1 VAAASQVQPFQQHLQ
16 ELRQRVI
23 AVVVVLCVGAGVGYG
38 FRTDLIRWL
47 SAPLKQDHLYY
58 TSPSGGLQFTLQ
70 VCLLAGG
77 LLALPVAV
85 YGLVRFVQPAV
96 QQYAHYLTISRLQTM
111 RFILMSYLL
120 AVAGASFAYW
130 FVLPAAFHFF
140 SGFSSSEVQSFIT
153 ADKYFSFV
161 LKCITVFAV
170 IFQLPL
176 IFLFI
181 NRIKPLSPAR
191 LRKYRKW
198 VVIGSFLIALIMP
211 FAYDPVS
218 QLLLAA
224 PIVVLYELS
233 IIMIVVTNRHL
244 KAESDLAS
252 VQIPSDISEFNLEP
266 LPLVTSKPLSS
277 VLSTRTP
284 PAAPLKLKPK
294 MQRLTSQPNRRSGN
308 WDFVGTRQPI
318 TKRPAHQSPRV
329 VHDIVQKPQ
338 FKPLRTLDQS
348 TQQV

>member
-1 VAAASQVQPFQQHLQ
+1 VAAASQVQPFQQHVQ
-16 ELRQRVI
+16 ELRQRII
-23 AVVVVLCVGAGVGYG
+23 AVVVVLFAGAGIGYM
-38 FRTDLIRWL
+38 FRADLIRWL

-77 LLALPVAV
+77 LLALPVGV

-96 QQYAHYLTISRLQTM
+96 QQYAHYLTISRLQTV
-111 RFILMSYLL
+111 RFILMSYVL
-120 AVAGASFAYW
+120 AIAGASFAYW

-161 LKCITVFAV
+161 VKCITVFAV
-170 IFQLPL
+170 MFQLPL
-176 IFLFI
+176 IFLFV
-181 NRIKPLSPAR
+181 NRIKPLSPTR

-218 QLLLAA
+218 QMLLAM
-224 PIVVLYELS
+224 PIIVLYELS
-233 IIMIVVTNRHL
+233 IILIIVTNRRL

-266 LPLVTSKPLSS
+266 LSPVTPTSTSS
-277 VLSTRTP
+277 IQVTQP
-284 PAAPLKLKPK
+284 KPAAP
-294 MQRLTSQPNRRSGN
+294 MQHVAPQPNRRTGN
-308 WDFVGTRQPI
+308 WDFVSARQPI
-318 TKRPAHQSPRV
+318 VKRPAHQSPRV
-329 VHDIVQKPQ
+329 VHDIVPKPQ
-338 FKPLRTLDQS
+338 FQPLRTLDQS
-348 TQQV
+348 SQQV